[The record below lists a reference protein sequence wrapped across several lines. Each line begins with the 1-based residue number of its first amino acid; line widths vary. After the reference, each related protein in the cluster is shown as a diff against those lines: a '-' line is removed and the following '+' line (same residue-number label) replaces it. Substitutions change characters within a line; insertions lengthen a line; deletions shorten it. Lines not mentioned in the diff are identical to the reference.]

1 MSRTTRKVPTT
12 MRTGALMHRV
22 SLALIP
28 GILAMAW
35 QNGLGIIWNMAWLV
49 MLCCSVEA
57 VCTSLRQGLGPSLAQ
72 AKTERFGLTDG
83 TTILA
88 ALLIGICLPPAI
100 SPAIL
105 GVAALASI
113 GMAKHAYGGLGQNIF
128 NPAMVGYAVI
138 LLSFPL
144 ALATWPAAVGGATDG
159 LSGATL
165 LSEFRYRGGVTADE
179 FFIARGTANPNAI
192 AAGLF
197 ALGGLWLIQQKI
209 MHWRIPVTVL
219 LTVGVLATIFHDQG
233 SSTSLGSA
241 WFHWTTGGTV
251 AAAFFVATD
260 PVTHPA
266 RPSHQIAFAVLVGS
280 LLFLIR
286 TQGNLPDGI
295 AFAVLL
301 ANCTTPLFNRMHRQ
315 QITDAMHHEQTDA
328 DPNREQPHA

>member
-1 MSRTTRKVPTT
+1 MSRITRKVPARK
-12 MRTGALMHRV
+12 RTGTMMHRV

-35 QNGLGIIWNMAWLV
+35 QNGLGIICNILWLTV
-49 MLCCSVEA
+49 LCCLVEA
-57 VCTSLRQGLGPSLAQ
+57 ICTGLRQGLGRRLAQLKTEGFSLA
-72 AKTERFGLTDG
+72 DS

-88 ALLIGICLPPAI
+88 ALLIGICLPPNV

-105 GVAALASI
+105 AVAALASI
-113 GMAKHAYGGLGQNIF
+113 GIAKHAYGGQGIF

-144 ALATWPAAVGGATDG
+144 ALATWPASIDAATDG
-159 LSGATL
+159 LTGATL

-179 FFIARGTANPNAI
+179 FFVARSTANPNAV

-197 ALGGLWLIQQKI
+197 ALGGLWLIQQQI
-209 MHWRIPVTVL
+209 VHWRIPVTVL
-219 LTVGVLATIFHDQG
+219 LTVGLLATIFHDQG

-241 WFHWTTGGTV
+241 WFHWTAGGTV

-266 RPSHQIAFAVLVGS
+266 RPSHQVAFAVLVGS
-280 LLFLIR
+280 LMFLIR

-301 ANCTTPLFNRMHRQ
+301 ANCTTPLFNRIHRQ
-315 QITDAMHHEQTDA
+315 KVTEAAENGASREQT
-328 DPNREQPHA
+328 HA

>member
-1 MSRTTRKVPTT
+1 MNRTARKLPVTKS
-12 MRTGALMHRV
+12 TGVRMHQV
-22 SLALIP
+22 SLALAP

-35 QNGLGIIWNMAWLV
+35 QYGLGIIWNMLWLV
-49 MLCCSVEA
+49 LLCSMVE
-57 VCTSLRQGLGPSLAQ
+57 VICTTLRHGFKPSMMQ
-72 AKTERFGLTDG
+72 AKREYFGLTDG

-88 ALLIGICLPPAI
+88 ALLIGICLPPFV

-105 GVAALASI
+105 AVAALAAI

-144 ALATWPAAVGGATDG
+144 ALATWPANLAATDG
-159 LSGATL
+159 LTGATL
-165 LSEFRYRGGVTADE
+165 LSEFRYRGGVTTEE
-179 FFIARGTANPNAI
+179 FFIARGMANPNAL

-197 ALGGLWLIQQKI
+197 AFGGLWLIQQKI

-219 LTVGVLATIFHDQG
+219 LTVGLLATLFHDQG
-233 SSTSLGSA
+233 SSSSLGSA

-266 RPSHQIAFAVLVGS
+266 RPGHQICFAILVGS

-301 ANCTTPLFNRMHRQ
+301 ANCTTPLLNRIHRQ
-315 QITDAMHHEQTDA
+315 KITETAAENGAAPEQT
-328 DPNREQPHA
+328 HA

>member
-1 MSRTTRKVPTT
+1 MSRITRKVPTIK
-12 MRTGALMHRV
+12 RTSALMHRV

-35 QNGLGIIWNMAWLV
+35 QNGLGIIWNMLWLV
-49 MLCCSVEA
+49 VLCCLVEA
-57 VCTSLRQGLGPSLAQ
+57 ICTGLRQGLGRRLAQ
-72 AKTERFGLTDG
+72 LKTERFGLADS

-88 ALLIGICLPPAI
+88 ALLIGICLPPYV

-144 ALATWPAAVGGATDG
+144 ALATWPASIDTATDG
-159 LSGATL
+159 LTGATP

-179 FFIARGTANPNAI
+179 FFVARGTANPNAV

-197 ALGGLWLIQQKI
+197 ALGGLWLIQQQI
-209 MHWRIPVTVL
+209 VRWRIPVTVL
-219 LTVGVLATIFHDQG
+219 LTVGLLATIFHDQG

-266 RPSHQIAFAVLVGS
+266 RPSHQVAFAVLVGS

-301 ANCTTPLFNRMHRQ
+301 ANCTTPLLNRIHRQ
-315 QITDAMHHEQTDA
+315 KVTEAAENSASREQT
-328 DPNREQPHA
+328 HA